1 MLCYKTSDT
10 IDTLKNSVQSKEA
23 FDAENLWKME
33 SVYDE
38 YTFVELL
45 GQGGNANVWKAQHKK
60 TKAFVAIKISQDD
73 RISNNTLVKEF
84 MALKKFKSPYII
96 SPQYFF
102 YGRNHVSF
110 MVTNMYASDLCHFID
125 GTKRLNDD
133 VLWSIIKEVG
143 TAIQLLHERDL
154 VHRDIKPDNIFVSDH
169 KTLVLGDFGSV
180 EHEDVMTLHTMV
192 GTISYSP
199 PEVLVMVLNSHASMF
214 AVGKP
219 ADVFSLGLTLYAAA
233 TGNHLVPDG
242 MTMKQTLAFYEE
254 LDVSKK
260 IESLDR
266 DEAFKDLLYGML
278 DYSPIRRL
286 TIAEVLKHCFVTNFH
301 R

>member
-1 MLCYKTSDT
+1 MLCCRDKDNVFEDS
-10 IDTLKNSVQSKEA
+10 LQSKDA
-23 FDAENLWKME
+23 FDAEKSWKAGNI
-33 SVYDE
+33 YDE
-38 YTFVELL
+38 YTFVSLI

-73 RISNNTLVKEF
+73 RISCNTLGKEF
-84 MALKKFKSPYII
+84 IALKKFKSPHII
-96 SPQYFF
+96 SPRYFF
-102 YGRNHVSF
+102 YGRNHMSF
-110 MVTNMYASDLCHFID
+110 MVTDMYASDLCYLIEQEN
-125 GTKRLNDD
+125 RLNDD
-133 VLWSIIKEVG
+133 VLRSIVKEIG
-143 TAIQLLHERDL
+143 TAVQLLHERDL

-169 KTLVLGDFGSV
+169 KTLVLGDFGSI
-180 EHEDVMTLHTMV
+180 EYEDVMTLHTMI
-192 GTISYSP
+192 GTLSYSP
-199 PEVLVMVLNSHASMF
+199 PEVLVMVLNSHASVF

-242 MTMKQTLAFYEE
+242 MTMKQTLKFYEE
-254 LDVSKK
+254 LDVSEK
-260 IESLDR
+260 IDSLDR

-286 TIAEVLKHCFVTNFH
+286 TISEVLKHRFVTNFH